1 MCFGEEENV
10 LVFSN
15 QTIRSWNFQLLAVML
30 LSHKHRIDHF
40 MSSNEVHMSKSG
52 CL

>member
-15 QTIRSWNFQLLAVML
+15 QTIRSQDFQLLVVMSI
-30 LSHKHRIDHF
+30 SHRHPNDHF
-40 MSSNEVHMSKSG
+40 TLPVGMK
-52 CL
+52 